1 MRAIAYDIRPSPK
14 DDLMRLMRS
23 LLALLIFALFAA
35 HALADDART
44 PKELCD
50 AAEPA
55 PLTMMQFEAAER
67 VLEPNVDYRAIF
79 CTSAGA
85 IYVDLYENLT
95 PITVNSFVFLARQG
109 YYDNT
114 TFHRVIPDFMAQG
127 GDPTGTGRGGPGY
140 RFQDEPVGFLK
151 FDLRYKLA
159 MANAG
164 PGTNGSQFFIT
175 TALAQ
180 HLNYKHTIFGNV
192 LSNHQIVDRIRERD
206 PATATEPGETLLTV
220 LITTDDQVEE
230 TQYMTY
236 MAVERKA
243 TREAVIKEFE
253 RVAGASSTGLSID
266 DERSGHFSTEALA
279 ASAVPADLQDGFAS
293 FAAEYGHLYRQRL
306 QLVNGDCDPS
316 IYFSSLGFWVD
327 VYPDAA
333 SARAAAESEFMQL
346 WLDSYGYEL
355 DAAEPTVYRLAATT
369 CDGDDS
375 VALLSLSARGRFL
388 LTVDV
393 LVSRSILDQLPEKAL
408 LDNLTWQIDWML
420 ARIFAGE
427 MHQRLPES

>member
-1 MRAIAYDIRPSPK
+1 
-14 DDLMRLMRS
+14 MRLLPS
-23 LLALLIFALFAA
+23 LIASLTLVALTAF
-35 HALADDART
+35 ALADDAPT
-44 PKELCD
+44 PRELCA

-55 PLTMMQFEAAER
+55 PLTMMQFEQAEH

-79 CTSAGA
+79 CTSAGS

-95 PITVNSFVFLARQG
+95 PITVNSFVFLAQQG

-140 RFQDEPVGFLK
+140 RFKDEPIGFLK
-151 FDLRYKLA
+151 FDLPYKLA

-175 TALAQ
+175 TALAE

-192 LSNHQIVDRIRERD
+192 LSSQRSVKQIRERD
-206 PATATEPGETLLTV
+206 PATATEKGETLHTV
-220 LITTDDQVEE
+220 LITTDNQVEE
-230 TQYMTY
+230 SPYLVY
-236 MAVERKA
+236 LAVEGKA
-243 TREAVIKEFE
+243 TREDVIHEFE
-253 RVAGASSTGLSID
+253 RFAASPSLTLLVD

-279 ASAVPADLQDGFAS
+279 ESAVADDLVDGFAS

-306 QLVNGDCDPS
+306 QFVNADCGPS
-316 IYFSSLGFWVD
+316 FFFSSLGFWVD

-346 WLDSYGYEL
+346 WLDSYGYQR
-355 DAAEPTVYRLAATT
+355 DAAHPTVYRLDAAT
-369 CDGDDS
+369 CDGEDGVS
-375 VALLSLSARGRFL
+375 LLSLSARGRFL

-393 LVSRSILDQLPEKAL
+393 LISRPLLDQLPEKAL
-408 LDNLTWQIDWML
+408 LDELTLQIDSML
-420 ARIFAGE
+420 HRLFAGE